1 MYKKINM
8 DDLKI
13 NQDFRW
19 FITRPNFFSKDE
31 CEYMIKHID
40 KNSSRKRGHYVQNL
54 EDKTV
59 MDDNVCMLNI
69 SRTEE
74 QKYLDKFWSAIQ
86 IANIVTFKYNL
97 SGIFENRLQA
107 HRYDVGDWY
116 NPHSDF
122 HSIQKFSSVKLT
134 CIVFLNTE
142 YEGGEFSLFDGTIIE
157 PEIGKLIIHPSFAGH
172 GVKPVTKGKRYSCV
186 CWAVGDT
193 FV

>member
-19 FITRPNFFSKDE
+19 FITKANFFSKDE

-54 EDKTV
+54 EDRTI

-69 SRTEE
+69 SRNEE

>member
-1 MYKKINM
+1 MYKNINM

-19 FITRPNFFSKDE
+19 FITKANFFSKDE

-54 EDKTV
+54 EDRTI

-69 SRTEE
+69 SRNEE

-157 PEIGKLIIHPSFAGH
+157 PEVGKLIIHPSFAGH

>member
-1 MYKKINM
+1 MYKNINM

-19 FITRPNFFSKDE
+19 FITKPNFFSKDE

-54 EDKTV
+54 EDRTI

-69 SRTEE
+69 SRNEE

-157 PEIGKLIIHPSFAGH
+157 PEVGKLIIHPSFAGH

>member
-1 MYKKINM
+1 MYKNINM

-19 FITRPNFFSKDE
+19 FITKANFFSKDE

-157 PEIGKLIIHPSFAGH
+157 PEVGKLIINPSFAGH

>member
-19 FITRPNFFSKDE
+19 FITKANFFSKDE

>member
-1 MYKKINM
+1 MYKNINM

-19 FITRPNFFSKDE
+19 FITKPNFFSKDE